1 MDAGVI
7 LIVTAIGL
15 RQSDLELIKTA
26 VNPDQIETIWVG
38 DELTSDIAVDLQ
50 LGDDLSLTG
59 KIGQLKILL
68 RDKGIIFKPW

>member
-38 DELTSDIAVDLQ
+38 DELTSDITVDLQ

-59 KIGQLKILL
+59 KIGQLKTLL